1 MGNGKTERLRGRKA
15 IGGTMT
21 LRALRAGARISAA
34 SVLAA
39 GMVVP
44 VTAWAQSVTTTG
56 DVNPSP
62 AVSPDWNL
70 AVPLEVGFLNEGSL
84 TVEGGGTVSAPTV
97 SVGAFATGTA
107 TVTGT
112 GSSLSSTVLYSGF
125 LGSGTL
131 NIEDGAS
138 VSATV
143 VFIGGFTDG
152 AATVTGAGSSLS
164 SGSTLYVGFLGT
176 GTLNVEDGGSVSAIN
191 TTIGGFKDGTATV
204 TGAGSSITGSSVLYV
219 GFLGTGTLNVENGA
233 TASAPTTYIGGSAS
247 GTATITGTGSSLS
260 SDTVYV
266 GYLGA
271 GTLNVTDGGSVSD
284 TDGYLGSN
292 GIAGTATV
300 SGTGSTWSNSAS
312 LHIDGGSTLTV
323 TDGGGVSSQDGY
335 VGTNGLGGTATISG
349 TGSTWSNSASLHIDG
364 TGTLNVTNGG
374 SVSDTDGYLG
384 SDGFA
389 SSATI
394 SGAGSIWS
402 NSSSLHIDGGSS
414 LTVTDGGVVKVGATG
429 TGTLDIATAAGSAG
443 TLIIGAAAADAPA
456 AAGTLQVGSIA
467 FGDGAGTLVLNH
479 TAISPYELAANISST
494 GTTSAIDVYAGVTR
508 LTGDDSGFQGLT
520 TVHGGTLLV
529 GADGGSTVLGG
540 NVVVDSAGTLGGYGK
555 IGGNLTVAGTLAP
568 GNSIGTLSVGGNAGF
583 TSTSTYAVELNTSTG
598 AADKTVV
605 DGAATIATGAVLD
618 VDRSGS
624 GPYLVGTRYTVLTA
638 AGGISGLFALTG
650 DTYLTPFYDL
660 GLVSDGT
667 TMALEVEKTT
677 QFADAALTFNQRNTA
692 AALDRLPADGALSFA
707 VGNQASFAA
716 ARVAFDLL
724 SGELYASAKTVF
736 IEDSRFVRN
745 AMNDRLRAA
754 TDAVAT
760 ASAPAL
766 AYVKGVPTKVAPNH
780 DGLVF
785 WATGFGSWGSIDTDG
800 NAASL
805 DSSTGGLLVGADAP
819 VGDWRV
825 GVLAGYSGTS
835 FSVDDRASSGSSDN
849 YHVGLYG
856 GSAWGALSLRTG
868 AAYTWQDVS
877 STRTVAFPGL
887 FDQLS
892 GDYTA
897 GTAQVFGELGW
908 RINAAGVAFE
918 PFANLAYVNLDTQG
932 FTETGGIA
940 ALTVDGESTGV
951 TFTTLGLRASAAF
964 DLGSMA
970 AVARGTLG
978 WRHAFGDTTPTSVNA
993 FAVFDAYTVAGVPIA
1008 EDAAVVEAGLDI
1020 KLSPQATLGLVY
1032 AGQFGSGATDN
1043 GGKATLSYKF

>member
-1 MGNGKTERLRGRKA
+1 M
-15 IGGTMT
+15 
-21 LRALRAGARISAA
+21 
-34 SVLAA
+34 LAA
-39 GMVVP
+39 GMTLP
-44 VTAWAQSVTTTG
+44 GAAWAQSVTTTG
-56 DVNPSP
+56 DVSPSP
-62 AVSPDWNL
+62 AVSPNWNAGPVL
-70 AVPLEVGFLNEGSL
+70 QVGVSSEGSL
-84 TVEGGGTVSAPTV
+84 TVAGGGTVSATTV
-97 SVGAFATGTA
+97 QLGATATGIGTA
-107 TVTGT
+107 TVTGA

-125 LGSGTL
+125 LGTGTL
-131 NIEDGAS
+131 NVEDGAS
-138 VSATV
+138 VSSTV
-143 VFIGGFTDG
+143 TFIGGFNEGT
-152 AATVTGAGSSLS
+152 ATVTGKGSSLS
-164 SGSTLYVGFLGT
+164 SAVLYVGFLGS
-176 GTLNVEDGGSVSAIN
+176 GTLNVEDGGSASAV
-191 TTIGGFKDGTATV
+191 TVQIGGFKDGTATV
-204 TGAGSSITGSSVLYV
+204 TGKDSSLTGSYDLYV
-219 GFLGTGTLNVENGA
+219 GFQGSGTLNVENGG
-233 TASAPTTYIGGSAS
+233 TVSAPTVYIGGYKDGTVTVTGAKSSLSGDTLYVGFKDAGTLNVEDGGSAS
-247 GTATITGTGSSLS
+247 ASTIYIGYDKGGIGTGTGTGIATVTGSGSSLS
-260 SDTVYV
+260 GDTLYV
-266 GYLGA
+266 GYKAA

-284 TDGYLGSN
+284 KDAYLGSN
-292 GIAGTATV
+292 GIAGNATV
-300 SGTGSTWSNSAS
+300 SGTGSTWTNSA
-312 LHIDGGSTLTV
+312 
-323 TDGGGVSSQDGY
+323 
-335 VGTNGLGGTATISG
+335 
-349 TGSTWSNSASLHIDG
+349 
-364 TGTLNVTNGG
+364 
-374 SVSDTDGYLG
+374 
-384 SDGFA
+384 
-389 SSATI
+389 
-394 SGAGSIWS
+394 
-402 NSSSLHIDGGSS
+402 SLHIDGGSS
-414 LTVTDGGVVKVGATG
+414 LTVTAGGSVSDKDGYLGAGGTAGTATVSGAGSIWSNSASLHVDGGSSLTVADSGVVKVGATG
-429 TGTLDIATAAGSAG
+429 TGKIDIATAADSAG
-443 TLIIGAAAADAPA
+443 TLVIGAAAADAPA

-467 FGDGAGTLVLNH
+467 FGDGTGTLVLNH
-479 TAISPYELAANISST
+479 TATSASPYDLGVKIAST
-494 GTTSAIDVYAGVTR
+494 GTASAIDVYAGVTR

-529 GADGGSTVLGG
+529 GAEGGSTVLGG

-568 GNSIGTLSVGGNAGF
+568 GNSIGTLTVGGNAGF
-583 TSTSTYAVELNTSTG
+583 TATSTYAVELNTSTG

-638 AGGISGLFALTG
+638 AGGITGLFALTG

-716 ARVAFDLL
+716 ARAAFDLL

-736 IEDSRFVRN
+736 IEESRFVRN

-754 TDAVAT
+754 TDAPGAVST
-760 ASAPAL
+760 PAL
-766 AYVKGVPTKVAPNH
+766 AYVKGVPTKVEPTH

-805 DSSTGGLLVGADAP
+805 DSSTAGLLVGADAP
-819 VGDWRV
+819 VGDWRF
-825 GVLAGYSGTS
+825 GFLAGYSGSS

-856 GSAWGALSLRTG
+856 GTAWGALSLRTG

-877 STRTVAFPGL
+877 TTRTVAFPGL
-887 FDQLS
+887 FDRLS

-918 PFANLAYVNLDTQG
+918 PFANLAYVNLDTKG

-940 ALTVDGESTGV
+940 ALTVDGETTGV

-993 FAVFDAYTVAGVPIA
+993 FALFDAYTVAGVPIA

-1032 AGQFGSGATDN
+1032 AGQFASGATDN

>member
-1 MGNGKTERLRGRKA
+1 M
-15 IGGTMT
+15 
-21 LRALRAGARISAA
+21 
-34 SVLAA
+34 
-39 GMVVP
+39 
-44 VTAWAQSVTTTG
+44 
-56 DVNPSP
+56 
-62 AVSPDWNL
+62 
-70 AVPLEVGFLNEGSL
+70 
-84 TVEGGGTVSAPTV
+84 
-97 SVGAFATGTA
+97 
-107 TVTGT
+107 
-112 GSSLSSTVLYSGF
+112 
-125 LGSGTL
+125 
-131 NIEDGAS
+131 
-138 VSATV
+138 
-143 VFIGGFTDG
+143 
-152 AATVTGAGSSLS
+152 
-164 SGSTLYVGFLGT
+164 
-176 GTLNVEDGGSVSAIN
+176 
-191 TTIGGFKDGTATV
+191 
-204 TGAGSSITGSSVLYV
+204 
-219 GFLGTGTLNVENGA
+219 
-233 TASAPTTYIGGSAS
+233 
-247 GTATITGTGSSLS
+247 
-260 SDTVYV
+260 
-266 GYLGA
+266 
-271 GTLNVTDGGSVSD
+271 
-284 TDGYLGSN
+284 
-292 GIAGTATV
+292 
-300 SGTGSTWSNSAS
+300 
-312 LHIDGGSTLTV
+312 
-323 TDGGGVSSQDGY
+323 
-335 VGTNGLGGTATISG
+335 
-349 TGSTWSNSASLHIDG
+349 
-364 TGTLNVTNGG
+364 
-374 SVSDTDGYLG
+374 
-384 SDGFA
+384 
-389 SSATI
+389 
-394 SGAGSIWS
+394 
-402 NSSSLHIDGGSS
+402 
-414 LTVTDGGVVKVGATG
+414 KVGATG

-583 TSTSTYAVELNTSTG
+583 TATSTYAVELNTSTG

-736 IEDSRFVRN
+736 IEESRFVRN